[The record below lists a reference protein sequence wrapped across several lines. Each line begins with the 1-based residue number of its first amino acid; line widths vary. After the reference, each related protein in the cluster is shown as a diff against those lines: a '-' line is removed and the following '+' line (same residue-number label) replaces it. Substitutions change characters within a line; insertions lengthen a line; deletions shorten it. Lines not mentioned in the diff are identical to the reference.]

1 MILFK
6 AFTALAFGSGLWGFS
21 GTVPAYA
28 RDVRVS
34 AVSNLVAIRC
44 LVYSEGWFSTTT
56 GPCSNFKAPPR
67 IVLGSSF
74 SESGN
79 EHTINVIVATQMET
93 DYPKMSIK
101 AGEWYCA
108 AAETEAD
115 LDSNGRQKRRIWL
128 YIPKCVP
135 LR

>member
-1 MILFK
+1 L
-6 AFTALAFGSGLWGFS
+6 
-21 GTVPAYA
+21 GT
-28 RDVRVS
+28 
-34 AVSNLVAIRC
+34 
-44 LVYSEGWFSTTT
+44 
-56 GPCSNFKAPPR
+56 
-67 IVLGSSF
+67 SF

-93 DYPKMSIK
+93 DYPEMSIK

-115 LDSNGRQKRRIWL
+115 LDSKGRQKRRAWL
-128 YIPKCVP
+128 FIPKCVP